1 MTPQELSRL
10 DYEGAS
16 EMLLACATDAKK
28 YEKEI
33 ASLLAQAAEWK
44 SKAHLAQDRNMEEL
58 SQAALQKSAELEAKA
73 QELALELN
81 SIKRDI
87 EDLRTA
93 LPIIKAKRRSV
104 DPDQLLAELSMLVGM
119 DEHAA
124 GSPAE
129 SAQGSDVKLDAAPAS
144 GTKPDESPEAPKPA
158 SSPVDDALAELK
170 KKMGLQ

>member
-33 ASLLAQAAEWK
+33 ASLQAQAAEWK
-44 SKAHLAQDRNMEEL
+44 SKARLAQDRNMEEL

-81 SIKRDI
+81 SIQRDI

-93 LPIIKAKRRSV
+93 LPIIKAKQRSV
-104 DPDQLLAELSMLVGM
+104 DPDQLLAELSMLVGL
-119 DEHAA
+119 EKTAQTL
-124 GSPAE
+124 E
-129 SAQGSDVKLDAAPAS
+129 SD
-144 GTKPDESPEAPKPA
+144 TKPNQNPEEPTPGTRLGALQEGP
-158 SSPVDDALAELK
+158 SPVDDALAELK
-170 KKMGLQ
+170 KKMGLL

>member
-16 EMLLACATDAKK
+16 EMLLAYATDAKK
-28 YEKEI
+28 FEKEI
-33 ASLLAQAAEWK
+33 ASLQAQAAEWK
-44 SKAHLAQDRNMEEL
+44 SKALLAQGRNIEEL
-58 SQAALQKSAELEAKA
+58 SQAALQKSAALEAKA
-73 QELALELN
+73 QELIAELN

-93 LPIIKAKRRSV
+93 LPLIKAKQRSV

-119 DEHAA
+119 DEHAEGNQTENTQEL
-124 GSPAE
+124 GS
-129 SAQGSDVKLDAAPAS
+129 KHDAAQAADAK
-144 GTKPDESPEAPKPA
+144 TAESPETPKPT

-170 KKMGLQ
+170 KKMGLL